1 MNFSKFYTYLC
12 SYESILVILLI
23 FLTIGNIILL
33 SKTPSYLLLVNLLLL
48 LGYFLLSKRNDK
60 MIILISIIHFSIW
73 GILIE
78 SFIIKK
84 TNFALKYKTISNNNN
99 MYVPLWLFTIYCV
112 FMISAIYTYN
122 IFSILLK

>member
-1 MNFSKFYTYLC
+1 MYTYMNFSKFYTYLC

-60 MIILISIIHFSIW
+60 MIILKYLKKYITKLKV
-73 GILIE
+73 ILI
-78 SFIIKK
+78 
-84 TNFALKYKTISNNNN
+84 
-99 MYVPLWLFTIYCV
+99 PLLECSEMLTDLEIQK
-112 FMISAIYTYN
+112 
-122 IFSILLK
+122 L